1 MQEEFWIRFI
11 QVTLKVRSWSQLRL
25 WVGIS
30 QFGEIQL
37 CQSFHIHRHGDVH
50 RVHRRFDLNALKRY
64 RWSTQPPCRCT
75 RPRWSPGK
83 DQPQEIGKV
92 FTAKPSTVTKTVLS
106 TWNVKS
112 RPEYTEPTSGGATTS
127 LFPPSLH
134 WSGATHLTWFSKTC
148 QASQPEP
155 IDIL

>member
-30 QFGEIQL
+30 HFGEIQL

-50 RVHRRFDLNALKRY
+50 RVHRRFDLNALKRH
-64 RWSTQPPCRCT
+64 RWSTQPLCRCT
-75 RPRWSPGK
+75 RPRWWPGK

-92 FTAKPSTVTKTVLS
+92 FTAKPSTGTKALLKLKCQHS
-106 TWNVKS
+106 TRIYRAYLRRSDHQLVSPIIALEWCNTPHLVFKDMSGKS
-112 RPEYTEPTSGGATTS
+112 TRT
-127 LFPPSLH
+127 
-134 WSGATHLTWFSKTC
+134 K
-148 QASQPEP
+148 
-155 IDIL
+155 

>member
-11 QVTLKVRSWSQLRL
+11 QVTLKVRSWSQLWL

-37 CQSFHIHRHGDVH
+37 CQSFHIHHH
-50 RVHRRFDLNALKRY
+50 HIWRRFDLIALERH

-83 DQPQEIGKV
+83 DQPQAIVHCQTKHRHQ
-92 FTAKPSTVTKTVLS
+92 STVVNL
-106 TWNVKS
+106 NVNI
-112 RPEYTEPTSGGATTS
+112 RPRYIEPTSGGATTS

-134 WSGATHLTWFSKTC
+134 WSGATHLTWFSKTS
-148 QASQPEP
+148 QASRPEQNN
-155 IDIL
+155 LS